1 MFTQLLLVI
10 GKTNSKFKSLTHQI
24 IIMNLKTIITLSL
37 FLGFS
42 INSYS
47 QVKGKEKTLSEIRN
61 EGFNKSEAMNMLSEF
76 TDIYGQRL
84 TGSREYYKAAKWISN
99 EMKKVGLQNVHFEN
113 YCSDC
118 RGWSINTFN
127 VEMVAP
133 NYMKIA
139 AYPLAMSKSTGGIVT
154 GEIISIENIDNM
166 TQIQNEFSGKLK
178 GKIILLGKEPKNKSL
193 LDTIEF
199 RYSDK
204 QLKQME
210 RQVTSKVKTT
220 PLPELFKEWE
230 IEDEDEVSFLEFLEA
245 EGALALLNTQPRYL
259 GVLHPKEIYY
269 YKDSDLKPLPYFTI
283 MPEHFGRLYRMIKLN
298 VNPTL
303 RINLDAEFY
312 SEPQNNVN
320 IIGEIPGNDAKLKS
334 ESIMLGA
341 HFDSWHSG
349 TGATDNGAS
358 CIVLV
363 EALRILKQIDYK
375 PKRTIRIGLWGGE
388 EQAFLGSAAY
398 AKTHFGALNEKPNTE
413 STKVSAYLNL
423 DNGAGLIRGVYL
435 QNNELAR
442 PIFQEIFEPIS
453 NLISGTITIE
463 NTLSTD
469 HETFD
474 YYNIP
479 SFQFIQDELA
489 YNTSTHHTNLDLL
502 EYVHED
508 DIRKNAVILAW
519 TIYSLDNMKEKIPRK
534 LN

>member
-1 MFTQLLLVI
+1 M
-10 GKTNSKFKSLTHQI
+10 
-24 IIMNLKTIITLSL
+24 IMNLKTIIALFLFIGLSL
-37 FLGFS
+37 
-42 INSYS
+42 NSYS
-47 QVKGKEKTLSEIRN
+47 QLTNDESTLSEIRN
-61 EGFNKSEAMNMLSEF
+61 EGFNNSEAMNMLSQL

-84 TGSREYYKAAKWISN
+84 TGTREYYKAASWISD
-99 EMKKVGLQNVHFEN
+99 EMERVGLTNVHFEN

-118 RGWSINTFN
+118 RGWNIKTFN
-127 VEMVAP
+127 VEMVTP

-139 AYPLAMSKSTGGIVT
+139 AYPLAMSKSTDGIVT
-154 GEIISIENIDNM
+154 GEIISIENIGDM
-166 TQIQNEFSGKLK
+166 TKIRNEFSGKLK
-178 GKIILLGKEPKNKSL
+178 GKIVLLGKEPKNKSL
-193 LDTIEF
+193 LDAIEF

-210 RQVTSKVKTT
+210 QQVTSKVKTT
-220 PLPELFKEWE
+220 PLPALFKKWE
-230 IEDEDEVSFLEFLEA
+230 IEDEQEVPFLEFLEA
-245 EGALALLNTQPRYL
+245 EGALALLNTRPGYL

-283 MPEHFGRLYRMIKLN
+283 VPEHFGRLYRMTKLN
-298 VNPTL
+298 VTPTL
-303 RINLDAEFY
+303 RLNLDTEFY
-312 SEPQNNVN
+312 SEPENNVN
-320 IIGEIPGNDAKLKS
+320 IIGEISGNDAKLKS
-334 ESIMLGA
+334 ESILLGA

-388 EQAFLGSAAY
+388 EQAFLGSAAF

-453 NLISGTITIE
+453 DLSSGTMTIE
-463 NTLSTD
+463 NTLGTD
-469 HETFD
+469 HLTFD

-489 YNTSTHHTNLDLL
+489 YKTSTHHTNLDLL

-519 TIYSLDNMKEKIPRK
+519 IIYSLDNMKEKIPRK